1 MFAGVNG
8 LAVVVCVVV
17 AIVVGFARYSKPL
30 FLKPW
35 LAGIGKPPEFAQQ
48 ARPINY
54 VITIAAAFVEA
65 LFLAALI
72 GVMGGTGAAA
82 GLQAGF
88 LVWLGFVAT
97 TSAANAAFGDRSW
110 TVWGIEAGNHLVT
123 LLLDGSRPDPDAV
136 AFAQGRG
143 GGAAWAAVSSTL
155 SAAFRR
161 GRCLCHDTCAA
172 VSRGK
177 TASGGRL
184 HRSSGKP

>member
-1 MFAGVNG
+1 MFAGVNW

-17 AIVVGFARYSKPL
+17 AIVVGFVWYSKPL

-72 GVMGGTGAAA
+72 GVMGGAGAAA

-88 LVWLGFVAT
+88 LVWLRLLAT
-97 TSAANAAFGDRSW
+97 NLAP
-110 TVWGIEAGNHLVT
+110 H
-123 LLLDGSRPDPDAV
+123 
-136 AFAQGRG
+136 
-143 GGAAWAAVSSTL
+143 SS
-155 SAAFRR
+155 S
-161 GRCLCHDTCAA
+161 
-172 VSRGK
+172 
-177 TASGGRL
+177 
-184 HRSSGKP
+184 